1 MSQWCSGESG
11 KTPEHP
17 IRVGGQTMVRRLTLI
32 LGLVSLAP
40 EVFSQEACPGGAQ
53 IGQDCRGGYCV
64 PICAYDESSTRAPA
78 PPPVVVTLNQVWEDR
93 WGAIAN
99 DVQGPMGVAEA
110 RRTREEAIAVA
121 HADCVARGGD
131 ASRCRVNPYV
141 YKNGCVAFAWGN
153 GRSSIRAMGYP
164 REAESFVLRRC
175 AEQAGQQC
183 RIVYAGC
190 SESVD
195 VGYCPVGVKPPDSR
209 CRPPDRRS
217 SETRPP
223 ASR

>member
-1 MSQWCSGESG
+1 M
-11 KTPEHP
+11 TNL
-17 IRVGGQTMVRRLTLI
+17 RLLVTLSLL
-32 LGLVSLAP
+32 LGANVA
-40 EVFSQEACPGGAQ
+40 FSQEACPGGTQ
-53 IGQDCRGGYCV
+53 VGQECRGGYCV
-64 PICAYDESSTRAPA
+64 PICAYDDSSQNASPP
-78 PPPVVVTLNQVWEDR
+78 PPPVIITLHQVWEDR

-110 RRTREEAIAVA
+110 QRTKEEAIAVA

-131 ASRCRVNPYV
+131 VNRCRVNPYV

-164 REAESFVLRRC
+164 GEAEEYVLESC

-183 RIVYAGC
+183 RIVYSGC

-195 VGYCPVGVKPPDSR
+195 VGYCPAGVKPPDPR
-209 CRPPDRRS
+209 CQPPDRS
-217 SETRPP
+217 
-223 ASR
+223 